1 MRDRFQPAAQPRAPQ
16 ANAEARAAQALAGAR
31 GRAPVPPA
39 PKAGKAVAALAR
51 VLIPHSGVGLGE
63 MKRRWAEFV
72 GPSFADKTSPEKYS
86 AGVLTLRTPS
96 ALAPFLQQQI
106 PLLIERLKLAGAN
119 VKSIK
124 IEQRSTAPKPE
135 ANVRPVRRAITPAED
150 AALAQSLDRVG
161 DAGVRSALM
170 RLGRAMKQR

>member
-16 ANAEARAAQALAGAR
+16 ANAEARASQALASVR

-51 VLIPHSGVGLGE
+51 AILPQAGVGLGE

-72 GPSFADKTSPEKYS
+72 GPSFADKTAPEKFS

-119 VKSIK
+119 VRSIK
-124 IEQRSTAPKPE
+124 IEQRAVAAKPP
-135 ANVRPVRRAITPAED
+135 ANVTPVRRAVTAAEE
-150 AALAQSLDRVG
+150 AALAQALDRVG
-161 DAGVRSALM
+161 DAGLRSALM